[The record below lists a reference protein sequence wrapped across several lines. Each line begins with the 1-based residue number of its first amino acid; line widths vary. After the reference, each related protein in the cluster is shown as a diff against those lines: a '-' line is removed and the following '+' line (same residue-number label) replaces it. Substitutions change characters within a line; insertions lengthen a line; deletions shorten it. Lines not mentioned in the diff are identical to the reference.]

1 MELNQYVEGLDKIPD
16 DEVVLFNFAV
26 QDKEK
31 FEDILKQKNITLGD
45 TAKEWCCKQQGGEQS
60 DSHLYDVWSPLMT
73 AKEAKEI
80 MPSIVEEMD
89 KQKISSNLIVP
100 MKAKDLFSDLKEY
113 KTPEQSWID
122 EQLIRVLTKGDY
134 DQCSPND
141 WKFYSKDDKEF
152 VNELFGHSPTSTEM
166 PEEFAANATTL
177 DGIKKEFP
185 EDQFL
190 FSGTMVSDDYF
201 AMSPRAGRNGTLY
214 ATPFID
220 YARKY
225 DGIYDLTG
233 GNINGGASVTGDV
246 YKSSIIGHCS
256 EEPIHIGFINVYR
269 QSEDD
274 KFFKNFGMDDARRSS
289 DLQISKQEALNG
301 YISNTVD
308 IQGNPVPVKDAET
321 YVTEDKN
328 PLVAKYMHIR
338 FDKSEYYFKVPE
350 NQDELTQF
358 LLASRQADI
367 SDTFAKRKPHI
378 KNRLAEQKNIYQ
390 QMQQENA
397 MGAKV
402 KEGNTAESRNAAE
415 DSDKE
420 KGRFLYNLRMGI
432 NIKSLANAKE
442 ETAVRQPTTQN
453 LQPNLQAEIIRQS
466 MGKSL

>member
-1 MELNQYVEGLDKIPD
+1 MDANKYVEGLDKIPD
-16 DEVVLFNFAV
+16 EEIVLFNFAV

-31 FEDILKQKNITLGD
+31 FETILKQKNIALGNS
-45 TAKEWCCKQQGGEQS
+45 AEEWCCNQQGGNQS
-60 DSHLYDVWSPLMT
+60 DSHLYDVWSPLMS

-89 KQKISSNLIVP
+89 KAQISSNLIVP
-100 MKAKDLFSDLKEY
+100 MKAKDVFADLKEY
-113 KTPEQSWID
+113 TTPEQSWID
-122 EQLIRVLTKGDY
+122 NQLIRVLTKGDY
-134 DQCSPND
+134 DQCGPSD
-141 WKFYSKDDKEF
+141 WKYYSKDDRMF
-152 VNELFGHSPTSTEM
+152 VNELFGHSPTSVDM
-166 PEEFAANATTL
+166 PEEFGAKATTL
-177 DGIKKEFP
+177 DSIKKEFP

-233 GNINGGASVTGDV
+233 ANENGGASVTGDV
-246 YKSSIIGHCS
+246 YKSSVIGHS
-256 EEPIHIGFINVYR
+256 SDIPIHIGFINVYR

-289 DLQISKQEALNG
+289 SVQLSKQDALNG
-301 YISNTVD
+301 YLSHAID
-308 IQGNPVPVKDAET
+308 LQGNPIPVKDAET

-338 FDKSEYYFKVPE
+338 FDKSEYYLKVPE
-350 NQDELTQF
+350 NPDELTQF

-378 KNRLAEQKNIYQ
+378 QSRLSEQKNLYQ
-390 QMQQENA
+390 QMQQGNSMAPKSNEAKEEVADKDNA
-397 MGAKV
+397 K
-402 KEGNTAESRNAAE
+402 
-415 DSDKE
+415 
-420 KGRFLYNLRMGI
+420 FIYNLRMGI
-432 NIKSLANAKE
+432 NTKIVAKE
-442 ETAVRQPTTQN
+442 QDNMNSRQPIEQN
-453 LQPNLQAEIIRQS
+453 LQPNLQAHLISEKI
-466 MGKSL
+466 GHSL